1 MRLKHL
7 IGPGYVLA
15 GAVILGVGI
24 TVGQRVST
32 VSGLARDPEP
42 LMLLEVIAVGIEIV
56 GVANFAFG
64 VILIVRAMRSRG
76 RASPSSTH
84 P

>member
-1 MRLKHL
+1 M
-7 IGPGYVLA
+7 

-24 TVGQRVST
+24 TVAQRVSA
-32 VSGLARDPEP
+32 VSRLARDPEP
-42 LMLLEVIAVGIEIV
+42 LMTLEVIAVGIEIV

-64 VILIVRAMRSRG
+64 IILIVRAIRSRG
-76 RASPSSTH
+76 RATPSSTH